1 MEIKTLLTEERSIT
15 FKPVEGKEYTKHK
28 YSIKTYTDL
37 EYIEDIINEVE
48 EYEMEEK
55 EYKAVSIFCVDD
67 KPIIKLLSEEY
78 EDAIDILVSTVFPEL
93 RPIINEL
100 DIFGGEYTVKHVFP
114 YDTLVK
120 DGRYVEEVT
129 NFSTDDTDLQVINM
143 LKIYE
148 FNTGEDEIY
157 HVEQVPKHDSNGVF
171 IGVDTVNRRIQSL
184 EFYTSFYNFT
194 NTLPM
199 RIKAT
204 DEHGNMLSSAAT
216 YAFKDSFDTASE
228 LIKITT
234 PALLSKYASL
244 IEDVFNTKEFY
255 RSKIFQEFRVN
266 ISEILDSLKDV
277 IINIEPSIERENS
290 MNDESKR
297 KFYETR
303 LDACKN
309 NKALNLLNKKVAEHK
324 EQMDSNLDIKFYNY
338 IDGEDRLYKN
348 VKDVIKDEILEV
360 ISLTYY
366 GNKDIKNDTASP
378 FIMNNDKTIYITKD
392 NRIFISTNILNNI
405 FTNIDIFENIPK
417 NTFYEMIDSLGLT
430 ILMSPEYSLE
440 RIDHMMYNLY
450 WEITSPKQMMTR
462 TISSL
467 LGGNFNIR
475 TDEVLVYV
483 NELKNIIREV
493 NETVNNK

>member
-15 FKPVEGKEYTKHK
+15 FKPVESKEYTKHK
-28 YSIKTYTDL
+28 YTVKKYTDL
-37 EYIEDIINEVE
+37 EYIEDIINEAE

-55 EYKAVSIFCVDD
+55 EYKAVSIFYVDD

-78 EDAIDILVSTVFPEL
+78 EDAIDNLVSSVFPEL

-100 DIFGGEYTVKHVFP
+100 NIFGGEYTVKHEFP

-129 NFSTDDTDLQVINM
+129 NFNTDDTDLQNINI

-157 HVEQVPKHDSNGVF
+157 RVEQVPKHDSNGVF
-171 IGVDTVNRRIQSL
+171 IGVDTVNRRIIHSL
-184 EFYTSFYNFT
+184 EFYTSFYDFT
-194 NTLPM
+194 KTSPM
-199 RIKAT
+199 KVEAK
-204 DEHGNMLSSAAT
+204 DEHGNTLSSTAM
-216 YAFKDSFDTASE
+216 YGFKDSFSVASE
-228 LIKITT
+228 LINVTT

-277 IINIEPSIERENS
+277 IINIEPSIEREKS

-303 LDACKN
+303 LTTCKN

-324 EQMDSNLDIKFYNY
+324 EKMDSNLDIKFYNY
-338 IDGEDRLYKN
+338 IDEEDRLYKN

-360 ISLTYY
+360 ISLTHY
-366 GNKDIKNDTASP
+366 GNKDT
-378 FIMNNDKTIYITKD
+378 NNNPMSSNAKAIYVTKD

-417 NTFYEMIDSLGLT
+417 NTFYEMIESLGLT
-430 ILMSPEYSLE
+430 ILMSSEYTFDK
-440 RIDHMMYNLY
+440 INHMMYNLY
-450 WEITSPKQMMTR
+450 WEITAPKQMMTR

-493 NETVNNK
+493 NETVNSK